1 MNDFY
6 FVQDLWIL
14 YSYFLES
21 INIEFWHWFL
31 FLLFFL
37 LLLWVYLLLI
47 FHFMFFLF
55 LFIMENRFILF
66 FRLNLFIFLLLFLDL
81 GNRFIPIIL
90 NNTALFTEIRLF
102 LKLFPNISFNL
113 ILQNNIPFKCL
124 SFDCFGHTFIKI
136 LSIRI

>member
-37 LLLWVYLLLI
+37 LLFWVYLLFI

-55 LFIMENRFILF
+55 LFIMYSIILF
-66 FRLNLFIFLLLFLDL
+66 FRLNFFILVLLFLDL

-102 LKLFPNISFNL
+102 LKLFPNIPFNL
-113 ILQNNIPFKCL
+113 ILQNNIPFKRL
-124 SFDCFGHTFIKI
+124 SFDCFGHTFIEI